1 MSEPSPTRR
10 DSAPLAGWA
19 AAALVFGSS
28 AAVLVVELVALRLL
42 APYFGLTL
50 ETNTMVIGLAL
61 TAIAAGTWAGGWSA
75 DRVAPRHLLGPL
87 LGISGAAVA
96 LTPTL
101 VRGAAAAGS
110 PGLLLLMATLS
121 ILVPGALL
129 SAVTPVVIDAFS
141 ARST

>member
-1 MSEPSPTRR
+1 MSHEPGPDPQQETG
-10 DSAPLAGWA
+10 PGLGPGA

-42 APYFGLTL
+42 APYYGLTL

-75 DRVAPRHLLGPL
+75 DRAAPRHLLGPL

-96 LTPTL
+96 L
-101 VRGAAAAGS
+101 
-110 PGLLLLMATLS
+110 
-121 ILVPGALL
+121 
-129 SAVTPVVIDAFS
+129 
-141 ARST
+141 